1 MSLARAAVPLPT
13 RSLSSSRGRRCRT
26 ARGRPAVV
34 HPTVCSAAKRSGN
47 SVNAATGSVDPSL
60 LGRPGTFPNVIPDRC
75 TTDEAEWEQIAED
88 LNAGRK
94 PSLPCSCLTLGVPRE
109 TYPGE
114 RRVAA
119 TPGNVMDY
127 IKRGFN
133 VMVEEGAGAK
143 AGFSDEA
150 YRSAGAA
157 VVSTEEAF
165 GADVVVKV
173 RAPQEVADGHEVDMM
188 TRGGFLVSFIQPAQN
203 PELVK
208 RLEDKQ
214 LTVVAMDCI
223 PRTISRAQAF
233 DALSSMANI
242 AGYRAVVEATHAFG
256 RFLGGQ
262 MTAAGKVN
270 PAKVLVIGGGVAGLA
285 AIVQAKNLGA
295 IVRCFDTR
303 PVVKEQVESLGGEF
317 IYPDVQED
325 GTGVGGYAKEMSKE
339 FIDAEM
345 RLFAEQ
351 CKEVDIII
359 TTALI
364 PGKKA
369 PVLITKE
376 MVDSMQ
382 AGSVTV
388 DLAAEAGGNIETT
401 VKDELV
407 HTANGVT
414 CIGYT
419 DLPSRLPRQ
428 SSQLYGNNV
437 FKFLDSM
444 GPKGR
449 LGIDHEDAAVRGA
462 LLTEGGA
469 LMWPAPALPT
479 PAAPAVPQAPAQAEV
494 VESPEEKASRLEREA
509 HEDARSKAL
518 SLGLLGAALLAVGV
532 ASPEVRLTEE
542 LTTLALAGLVG
553 YNLVWGVSHSLHS
566 PLMSVTNAISGMT
579 AAGGLLLM
587 DRSLVPHTAP
597 GWLAAL
603 SVGLS
608 CVNIF
613 GGFVMTDRM
622 LGMFKREG
630 DVDATGVYVPMAA
643 GLLGT
648 YAAAAAATSGNATS
662 FAAMTE
668 MAYLTSGLACLGA
681 IGGLSSQSTAGL
693 GNKLGITGVT
703 LGLAATLG
711 VIASSGDVPPEAFL
725 QMLGV
730 VGVGGA
736 TGFGIAKMVEVTELP
751 QLVAAFHSLVGFA
764 ASATSVAGFLTE
776 TGEGIG
782 ALDPIHK
789 WAIYAG
795 AAIGSITLTGSLVAF
810 AKLQGLVKGQPLSLP
825 GKGYINLAMLAS
837 ILAAGTLYN
846 TGDASTAT
854 SALLGATAIAGMLG
868 LHMTASVGGADM
880 PVMITVLNSY
890 SGWALCSEGFV
901 LSNDLLIVVGALI
914 GSSGAILSFIMCE
927 AMNRSLPNVLL
938 GKMSTDSAGAGG
950 VAMEITGEVTQTDV
964 ASTADLLTASK
975 SVVIVPGYGLAVAKG
990 QYPLAELVKTL
1001 TASGIKV
1008 SFAIH
1013 PVAGRMPGQLNV
1025 LLAEAGVPYDVV
1037 FEMDEINDEMATYDV
1052 CLVVGANDTV
1062 NSAAVEDPASPL
1074 AGMPVVR
1081 AWDAQQTI
1089 VMKRSLGKGY
1099 AAVDNPLFY
1108 KDNTDMLLGDAKAV
1122 CDELLQAVKARLN

>member
-1 MSLARAAVPLPT
+1 
-13 RSLSSSRGRRCRT
+13 
-26 ARGRPAVV
+26 
-34 HPTVCSAAKRSGN
+34 
-47 SVNAATGSVDPSL
+47 
-60 LGRPGTFPNVIPDRC
+60 
-75 TTDEAEWEQIAED
+75 
-88 LNAGRK
+88 
-94 PSLPCSCLTLGVPRE
+94 
-109 TYPGE
+109 
-114 RRVAA
+114 
-119 TPGNVMDY
+119 
-127 IKRGFN
+127 
-133 VMVEEGAGAK
+133 
-143 AGFSDEA
+143 
-150 YRSAGAA
+150 
-157 VVSTEEAF
+157 
-165 GADVVVKV
+165 
-173 RAPQEVADGHEVDMM
+173 
-188 TRGGFLVSFIQPAQN
+188 
-203 PELVK
+203 
-208 RLEDKQ
+208 
-214 LTVVAMDCI
+214 MDCI

-295 IVRCFDTR
+295 IVRCFDKR
-303 PVVKEQVESLGGEF
+303 PVECACLRSSARRW
-317 IYPDVQED
+317 
-325 GTGVGGYAKEMSKE
+325 T
-339 FIDAEM
+339 
-345 RLFAEQ
+345 
-351 CKEVDIII
+351 III

-382 AGSVTV
+382 AGSVT
-388 DLAAEAGGNIETT
+388 
-401 VKDELV
+401 
-407 HTANGVT
+407 
-414 CIGYT
+414 
-419 DLPSRLPRQ
+419 

-479 PAAPAVPQAPAQAEV
+479 P
-494 VESPEEKASRLEREA
+494 RLLLSLRHSSGGGGGEPRGEGLSLGAEA

-518 SLGLLGAALLAVGV
+518 SLGLLGAALLAVGWRLRRF
-532 ASPEVRLTEE
+532 RLTEE
-542 LTTLALAGLVG
+542 LTTLALAGLGG
-553 YNLVWGVSHSLHS
+553 YNLVW
-566 PLMSVTNAISGMT
+566 A
-579 AAGGLLLM
+579 
-587 DRSLVPHTAP
+587 LVPHTAP

-693 GNKLGITGVT
+693 GNKLGITG
-703 LGLAATLG
+703 
-711 VIASSGDVPPEAFL
+711 
-725 QMLGV
+725 MLGV

-868 LHMTASVGGADM
+868 LHMTASVG
-880 PVMITVLNSY
+880 
-890 SGWALCSEGFV
+890 
-901 LSNDLLIVVGALI
+901 
-914 GSSGAILSFIMCE
+914 
-927 AMNRSLPNVLL
+927 
-938 GKMSTDSAGAGG
+938 
-950 VAMEITGEVTQTDV
+950 
-964 ASTADLLTASK
+964 
-975 SVVIVPGYGLAVAKG
+975 
-990 QYPLAELVKTL
+990 
-1001 TASGIKV
+1001 
-1008 SFAIH
+1008 
-1013 PVAGRMPGQLNV
+1013 
-1025 LLAEAGVPYDVV
+1025 
-1037 FEMDEINDEMATYDV
+1037 
-1052 CLVVGANDTV
+1052 
-1062 NSAAVEDPASPL
+1062 
-1074 AGMPVVR
+1074 
-1081 AWDAQQTI
+1081 
-1089 VMKRSLGKGY
+1089 
-1099 AAVDNPLFY
+1099 
-1108 KDNTDMLLGDAKAV
+1108 
-1122 CDELLQAVKARLN
+1122 ARTCP